1 MNQHNYALILAGG
14 GGTRLWPVSRKA
26 TPKQLLPLVD
36 ERSLFKTTVERLLPL
51 FPAENIYISTGTPYI
66 QGMRA
71 DVPEIPAEN
80 FIIEPSGRNTGPA
93 AALAIAVIHKRDPE
107 AIVTMQ
113 HADHFIRYED
123 KYREIL
129 TAGCE
134 LAENEDGAIITLGIS
149 PTYPATGFG
158 YIKQGEKIT
167 TVNGV
172 DAYDALGF
180 TEKPNVVTATSFLAS
195 GDYSWNAGMFIWK
208 SEIAMKEFER
218 QTPTLHELLKQLEP
232 AIDTPAFQAE
242 LATVWD
248 QMPNISID
256 VGVMEGAERMIVIS
270 EDIGWNDIGSW
281 DALFDVVPQDK
292 FGNSIKGNASDHVI
306 LDTRKSLIF
315 SDRMTVTIGVED
327 IIVIDTEDV
336 VLICSRE
343 RAQDVKE
350 VVNHL
355 KATKRNEY
363 L

>member
-1 MNQHNYALILAGG
+1 MNEHNYALILAGG
-14 GGTRLWPVSRKA
+14 GGTRLWPVSRRA

-36 ERSLFKTTVERLLPL
+36 ERSLFKTTIDRLLPL
-51 FPAENIYISTGTPYI
+51 FAPENIYISTGTPFI
-66 QGMRA
+66 QGMRNDA
-71 DVPEIPAEN
+71 PEIPAEN

-93 AALAIAVIHKRDPE
+93 AALALAVIHKRDPE

-113 HADHFIRYED
+113 HADHFIKYED

-129 TAGCE
+129 QAGCQI
-134 LAENEDGAIITLGIS
+134 AEDQDGTIITLGVS

-158 YIKQGEKIT
+158 YIQQGEQIT
-167 TVNGV
+167 EVNGFS
-172 DAYDALGF
+172 AYKALGF

-195 GDYSWNAGMFIWK
+195 GEYSWNAGMFIWK
-208 SEIAMKEFER
+208 SEVAMQEFQR
-218 QTPTLHELLKQLEP
+218 QTPQLWALLEQLEP
-232 AIDTPAFQAE
+232 TIDTPAFQAE
-242 LATVWD
+242 LATVWG
-248 QMPNISID
+248 QMPKISID
-256 VGVMEGAERMIVIS
+256 VGIMEGAEKMIVIP

-292 FGNSIKGNASDHVI
+292 FGNSIKGNAGDHVI
-306 LDTRKSLIF
+306 LDTRQSLIF

-336 VLICSRE
+336 VLICNRA